1 MRIDRAIAAAIAKL
15 MVEAKIDDYR
25 FDMGGK
31 HPKLVFTQN
40 GATHRYPLPGSPSDH
55 RAAQNVAHDVRRLLG
70 LTPTRAEAEELPP
83 SEMLAAAGRR
93 VTANPPSQPTSKD
106 LRVLDALD
114 GDFVSALTIA
124 RRSGSAPETAIERLE
139 RLAALMLAEA
149 DGTGRYR
156 RAG

>member
-15 MVEAKIDDYR
+15 MAEAKVDDYR

-70 LTPTRAEAEELPP
+70 LTPTRIEVEELPLP
-83 SEMLAAAGRR
+83 EMVAAARKR
-93 VTANPPSQPTSKD
+93 VTANAPSQATAKD
-106 LRVLDALD
+106 LRALAELD
-114 GDFVSALTIA
+114 GDFVSALAIA
-124 RRSGSAPETAIERLE
+124 RRGGGAPETWIERLE
-139 RLAALMLAEA
+139 RLVALGLAAHDEA
-149 DGTGRYR
+149 GRYR
-156 RAG
+156 RV